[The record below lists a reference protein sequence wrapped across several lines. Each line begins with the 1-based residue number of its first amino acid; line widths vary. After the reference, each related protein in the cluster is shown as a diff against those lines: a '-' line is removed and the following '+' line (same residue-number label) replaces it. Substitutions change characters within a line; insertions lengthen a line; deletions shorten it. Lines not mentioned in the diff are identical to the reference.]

1 MQKEL
6 MQTGQVTPD
15 QIQTLA
21 KAGVIPFD
29 TPPAVLEVFAHACKQ
44 HNLSPFKKEIYLVKY
59 NSSQGAQYHTIVGID
74 GFRMKAARTGQN
86 AGVDDPR
93 YNVQANGTF
102 ETASMVKVS
111 GKLPVSCSVTVY
123 RLIGGQR
130 CPFTATVIFDEYYP
144 AVATGKAGFS
154 KAAVMPFNMIAKCA
168 EAKALKMAFSD
179 ELAGLHIEEEAAAFE
194 DATVSAAEIKP
205 AVAIDPETLAAKIK
219 ACETLQD
226 LALLYGSNPAYK
238 EYAELFTDRKLEIN
252 PELMLQQQAAK

>member
-102 ETASMVKVS
+102 ETAAMVKVS
-111 GKLPVSCSVTVY
+111 GKLPISCSVTVY

-194 DATVSAAEIKP
+194 DMTVSAAEIKP
-205 AVAIDPETLAAKIK
+205 AVAIDQDNLAAKIK

-238 EYAELFTDRKLEIN
+238 EFVELFTDRKLELN
-252 PELMLQQQAAK
+252 PELMLQQQPEI